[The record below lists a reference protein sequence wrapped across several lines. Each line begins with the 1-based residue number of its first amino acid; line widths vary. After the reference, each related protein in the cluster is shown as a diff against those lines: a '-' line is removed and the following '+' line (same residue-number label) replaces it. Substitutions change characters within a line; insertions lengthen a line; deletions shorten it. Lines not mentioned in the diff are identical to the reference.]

1 MSSSNVTDSYSY
13 NWRIGFIDIASD
25 QIYIQQGG
33 IIENWVKK
41 NFLIL
46 WIKGC

>member
-13 NWRIGFIDIASD
+13 NWRISFLDIASD

-33 IIENWVKK
+33 ILRN
-41 NFLIL
+41 
-46 WIKGC
+46 